1 MKKIVYIIMLMM
13 MIVISACS
21 SQKQMTSTTNTT
33 TTESSSVS
41 KLDSLFQRATMAEN
55 VEISWSFDE
64 DPGVNPESNQTPDEN
79 PIKPSAKSPPRRGS
93 IHVTISKQAELVKQ
107 QFKAEKKEKLKQ
119 KQKTKNKQIN
129 KLKVKKEKN
138 NLWVNVLIIII
149 FCLIVNFVFQHK
161 NILKK
166 VWNLL
171 KKMLS
176 LHHP

>member
-1 MKKIVYIIMLMM
+1 
-13 MIVISACS
+13 MIVICS
-21 SQKQMTSTTNTT
+21 CSTHKQMTSTTNTT

-41 KLDSLFQRATMAEN
+41 ILDSLFQRASIAEN
-55 VEISWSFDE
+55 VDISWSFDE
-64 DPGVNPESNQTPDEN
+64 DPHENPETNQSPGVN

-107 QFKAEKKEKLKQ
+107 QSKVEKKEKLNQ
-119 KQKTKNKQIN
+119 KQKTKNKQSN
-129 KLKVKKEKN
+129 KLIVKKGKN
-138 NLWVNVLIIII
+138 NLWVSALFIII
-149 FCLIVNFVFQHK
+149 FGLIVNFLFQHK

-171 KKMLS
+171 KKKLS

>member
-1 MKKIVYIIMLMM
+1 MM
-13 MIVISACS
+13 MIVISSCS
-21 SQKQMTSTTNTT
+21 THKQMTSTTNKT

-41 KLDSLFQRATMAEN
+41 KLDSLFQRASMAQN

-64 DPGVNPESNQTPDEN
+64 DPNEIPETNQTPDEN

-93 IHVTISKQAELVKQ
+93 ILINISKQAELMKQ
-107 QFKAEKKEKLKQ
+107 QSKVEKKEKLNQ
-119 KQKTKNKQIN
+119 KQKTKNKQSN
-129 KLKVKKEKN
+129 KLIVKKEKN
-138 NLWVNVLIIII
+138 NLWVSALFIII
-149 FCLIVNFVFQHK
+149 FGLIVNFLFQHK

-171 KKMLS
+171 KKKLS

>member
-1 MKKIVYIIMLMM
+1 

-21 SQKQMTSTTNTT
+21 TQKQMTSTATTT

-41 KLDSLFQRATMAEN
+41 ILDSLFQRASIAEN
-55 VEISWSFDE
+55 VDISWSFDE
-64 DPGVNPESNQTPDEN
+64 DPNGNPETNRTPDEN

-93 IHVTISKQAELVKQ
+93 IHVKISKQAELIKQ
-107 QFKAEKKEKLKQ
+107 QSKVEKKEKLKQ
-119 KQKTKNKQIN
+119 KQKTKNKQSN
-129 KLKVKKEKN
+129 KLIVKKEKN
-138 NLWVNVLIIII
+138 NLWVSALIIII
-149 FCLIVNFVFQHK
+149 FGLIVNFLFQHK

-171 KKMLS
+171 KKKLT

>member
-1 MKKIVYIIMLMM
+1 

-21 SQKQMTSTTNTT
+21 TQKQMTSTATTT

-41 KLDSLFQRATMAEN
+41 ILDSLFHRASIAEN
-55 VEISWSFDE
+55 VDISWTFDE

-93 IHVTISKQAELVKQ
+93 IHVTISKKAELVKQ
-107 QFKAEKKEKLKQ
+107 QSKVEKKEKLNQ
-119 KQKTKNKQIN
+119 KQKNKNKQSD
-129 KLKVKKEKN
+129 KLIVKKEKN
-138 NLWVNVLIIII
+138 NLWVSALFIII
-149 FCLIVNFVFQHK
+149 FGLIVNFLFQHK

-171 KKMLS
+171 KKKLT
-176 LHHP
+176 LQQP

>member
-1 MKKIVYIIMLMM
+1 MLMM
-13 MIVISACS
+13 MIVICS
-21 SQKQMTSTTNTT
+21 CSTHKQMTSTTNTT

-41 KLDSLFQRATMAEN
+41 ILDSLFQRASIAEN
-55 VEISWSFDE
+55 VDISWSFDE
-64 DPGVNPESNQTPDEN
+64 DPHENPETNQSPDEN

-107 QFKAEKKEKLKQ
+107 QSKVEKKEKLKQ

-138 NLWVNVLIIII
+138 NLWVNALIIII
-149 FCLIVNFVFQHK
+149 FGLIVNFVFQHK
-161 NILKK
+161 KILKK

-171 KKMLS
+171 KKKLS
-176 LHHP
+176 LQHL

>member
-1 MKKIVYIIMLMM
+1 MM
-13 MIVISACS
+13 MIVICS
-21 SQKQMTSTTNTT
+21 CSTHKQMTSTTNTT

-41 KLDSLFQRATMAEN
+41 ILDSLFQRASIAEN
-55 VEISWSFDE
+55 VDISWSFDE
-64 DPGVNPESNQTPDEN
+64 DPHENPETNQSPDEN

-107 QFKAEKKEKLKQ
+107 QSKVEKKEKLKQ

-138 NLWVNVLIIII
+138 NLWVNALIIII
-149 FCLIVNFVFQHK
+149 FGLIVNFVFQHK
-161 NILKK
+161 KILKK

-171 KKMLS
+171 KKKLS
-176 LHHP
+176 LQHL